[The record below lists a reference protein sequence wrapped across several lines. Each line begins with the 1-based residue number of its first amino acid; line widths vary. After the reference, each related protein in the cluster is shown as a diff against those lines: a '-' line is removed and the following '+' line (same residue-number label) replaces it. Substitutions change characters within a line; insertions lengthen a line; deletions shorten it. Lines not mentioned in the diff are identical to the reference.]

1 MRLRSEVDEWFGQG
15 AKLPSE
21 GRIHFVGIGGAGM
34 SALARILL
42 TRGREVTG
50 SDIAESASLNLFRER
65 GAKVF
70 IGHSAENV
78 DGAAAVVVSD
88 AIKLSDNSEI
98 AAAREKGLTFIRR
111 SQLLGILLEGYRV
124 LAVTGSHGKSTTSAI
139 LAQILVDAGM
149 DPLAIIGADVP
160 GFDGNVR
167 HGRGDFAVVEACEAY
182 DSFHDLKPEM
192 VLLTNLEPEHLDYHI
207 TWENLRGSVVKFI
220 NSATAT
226 PKLIFCGADKGANET
241 ASFIRDSKAYA
252 SNPALNGE
260 MHIIGKHNALNAS
273 GAIAVAEE
281 IGIPA
286 SRAIAAAASARGC
299 VRRLER
305 IGEANGITVYDD
317 YAHHPTEIDASLE
330 AIRGAHHNNRI
341 IAVFQ
346 PHLYS
351 RTRDQLDEFAPAL
364 SAADIAVI
372 TDIYPAR
379 ERPIPGISSALIV
392 ERLENMGAQSIY
404 ISSRHLLPR
413 SIAAIAKPGD
423 VIVGMGAG
431 NIDSLAPEVLQEI
444 NRADDP
450 LRVAVWSGGDS
461 AEREVSILSGDR
473 VVSVLRSRGY
483 QVETFDP
490 AELLLNRGDV
500 SNLKGPGRPDIVF
513 LALHGT
519 GAEDGATQ
527 GFLELLHLPYTGS
540 GVLASA
546 LTMDKAETKRR
557 LNAKG
562 LPTPKGVEI
571 LRGDEIPD
579 FPVPCV
585 VKPNAQGS
593 TIGLTF
599 VTDPG
604 KLGAAV
610 KRALKYDEV
619 ALIEEMAQGVE
630 ISVPVLGDEV
640 LPVVEIRPKSGI
652 YDFESKYTPDGAE
665 EIVPARIS
673 DNATRTAKEYAKLA
687 HEALGARDLS
697 RTDMIV
703 NGDEI
708 VILEVN
714 TLPGLTQTSLLP
726 NSAASIGISYG
737 ALCERILTIAM
748 RRYGIEKKK

>member
-1 MRLRSEVDEWFGQG
+1 MRLRSEVDEWFGKG
-15 AKLPSE
+15 AELPSE

-42 TRGREVTG
+42 SRGREVTG
-50 SDIAESASLNLFRER
+50 SDIAESASLNLLSER

-78 DGAAAVVVSD
+78 DGVAAVVVSD
-88 AIKLSDNSEI
+88 AIQLSDNSEI
-98 AAAREKGLTFIRR
+98 AAAREKSLTFIRR
-111 SQLLGILLEGYRV
+111 SQLLGMLLEGYRV

-139 LAQILVDAGM
+139 LAQILADAGM

-167 HGRGDFAVVEACEAY
+167 HGSGDFAVVEACEAY
-182 DSFHDLKPEM
+182 DSFHDLKPEL
-192 VLLTNLEPEHLDYHI
+192 VLLTNLEPEHLDYHT
-207 TWENLRGSVVKFI
+207 TWENLRDSVVKFI
-220 NSATAT
+220 NSATAS
-226 PKLIFCGADKGANET
+226 PKLMFCGEDKGARET
-241 ASFIRDSKAYA
+241 ASFIRECEAYA
-252 SNPALNGE
+252 LDHALYKE
-260 MHIIGKHNALNAS
+260 MNIIGKHNALNAS
-273 GAIAVAEE
+273 GAVAVAEK
-281 IGIPA
+281 IGIPRQGA
-286 SRAIAAAASARGC
+286 LDAAASARGC
-299 VRRLER
+299 VRRLEW
-305 IGEANGITVYDD
+305 IGELNGITVYDD
-317 YAHHPTEIDASLE
+317 YAHHPTEIAASLE
-330 AIRGAHHNNRI
+330 AIRGAHPNNRI

-351 RTRDQLDEFAPAL
+351 RTKDQLDEFAPAL
-364 SAADIAVI
+364 AAADIAVI

-379 ERPIPGISSALIV
+379 EDPIPGISSALIV
-392 ERLENMGAQSIY
+392 ERLENIGVDSIY
-404 ISSRHLLPR
+404 VSSRHLLPR
-413 SIAAIAKPGD
+413 NIATIAKLDD

-431 NIDSLAPEVLQEI
+431 NIDSFAPDFLQEI
-444 NRADDP
+444 RRADDS

-461 AEREVSILSGDR
+461 AEREVSILSGR
-473 VVSVLRSRGY
+473 MVAAALRSREY
-483 QVETFDP
+483 QVVTFDP

-500 SNLKGPGRPDIVF
+500 SNLNGPDRPDIVF

-519 GAEDGATQ
+519 GAEDGGTQ
-527 GFLELLHLPYTGS
+527 GLLELLHLPYTGS
-540 GVLASA
+540 GILASA

-557 LNAKG
+557 LEAKG

-571 LRGDEIPD
+571 LRGEEIPD

-604 KLGAAV
+604 QLGAAV
-610 KRALKYDEV
+610 KRALKYDRT
-619 ALIEEMAQGVE
+619 ALIEEMALGVE

-640 LPVVEIRPKSGI
+640 LPAVEICPKSGI
-652 YDFESKYTPDGAE
+652 YDFESKYTSGGTE

-673 DNATRTAKEYAKLA
+673 ENATRTAKEYAKLA
-687 HEALGARDLS
+687 HGTLGAKDFS

-703 NGDEI
+703 NGDDI

-726 NSAASIGISYG
+726 NSAASIGISYE